1 MQLTLEV
8 TAVSQQPPQTPLRL
22 QFREGSRLLGRNADN
37 DLVLEDPER
46 MVSGLHCRVEAA
58 GDAFVLI
65 DLSTNG
71 TYLNDAPDP
80 LPRSQPTPLQ
90 DGDVLQIG
98 PYDIAV
104 TIDAHEESDT
114 GEPAA
119 EAPPPLPG
127 FATHIFEPE
136 AGPATAKG
144 LQEAPA
150 AAAPDFY
157 RLESDLFSAPSPGR
171 APTEEPQADDDM
183 MPGLE
188 RPGAGADILD
198 LLGDDEPGD
207 GRLLEQAAD
216 PFAEPLG
223 ADDLLANSDAGKAAA
238 PAPTPVD
245 QVFFQAPTTQQ
256 ASAPIPDD
264 YDLLGDIGPDAV
276 PRAQQKLD
284 AAPTP
289 PAEPIA
295 PPPEE
300 PPPAANTPEAAPVEE
315 ERAAPADFTDAE
327 PTDGPPAATPPQP
340 PRPEP
345 GRRAAT
351 SVPQTPPTHSERAA
365 LDAFL
370 AGLGI
375 GDATQIADPDAF
387 LRSVGALLRTMVAGL
402 STTLMARTQ
411 FKSEMR
417 LGVTTIRA
425 TENNPLKFSVSVEDA
440 LERLLLRET
449 RGFMPAQEAVKQG
462 FEDIQ
467 AHEMAMIAG
476 LRSALDELLGRFDPA
491 SLEAELADKSLDKLL
506 PMVRKSRC
514 WDLLGERHAQIS
526 AAASEDFMKV
536 FGEAFSEAYDEQV
549 ALLARARRERGQ

>member
-8 TAVSQQPPQTPLRL
+8 AAVSQQPPQTPLRL
-22 QFREGSRLLGRNADN
+22 QLREGSRLLGRNADN

-58 GDAFVLI
+58 GDAFVLV

-80 LPRSQPTPLQ
+80 LPRNQPTPLQ

-104 TIDAHEESDT
+104 SIGADEEPDS
-114 GEPAA
+114 GELPA

-127 FATHIFEPE
+127 FATHIFEPA
-136 AGPATAKG
+136 AGPTGQEG
-144 LQEAPA
+144 LPDA
-150 AAAPDFY
+150 AAGAASEPMG
-157 RLESDLFSAPSPGR
+157 LESDFFAAPSPGHS
-171 APTEEPQADDDM
+171 PTSEPQTDDDV

-188 RPGAGADILD
+188 QPGAGADILD
-198 LLGDDEPGD
+198 LLGDDQPSD

-216 PFAEPLG
+216 PFAEPPG
-223 ADDLLANSDAGKAAA
+223 ADDLLADSYAGQGAV
-238 PAPTPVD
+238 PGPTPVD
-245 QVFFQAPTTQQ
+245 QVFFQAPRTQQ
-256 ASAPIPDD
+256 SGAPIPDD
-264 YDLLGDIGPDAV
+264 YDLLGDIEPDNA
-276 PRAQQKLD
+276 RGATEEAD

-295 PPPEE
+295 PPPEQ
-300 PPPAANTPEAAPVEE
+300 PHPGAHTPEPAPAEQ
-315 ERAAPADFTDAE
+315 ERAAPAPFTDAE
-327 PTDGPPAATPPQP
+327 LPDEPPAATPSQPQ
-340 PRPEP
+340 RPEP
-345 GRRAAT
+345 SRRATTPA
-351 SVPQTPPTHSERAA
+351 PQGPPTLSERAA

-375 GDATQIADPDAF
+375 GDASQIADPEAF

-476 LRSALDELLGRFDPA
+476 LRSALDELLGRFDPTA
-491 SLEAELADKSLDKLL
+491 LEAELADKSLDKLL

-549 ALLARARRERGQ
+549 ALLARARRERGR

>member
-22 QFREGSRLLGRNADN
+22 QLREGSRLLGRNADN

-58 GDAFVLI
+58 GDAFVLV

-80 LPRSQPTPLQ
+80 LPRNQPTPLQ

-104 TIDAHEESDT
+104 TIGAREESDI
-114 GEPAA
+114 GEPSA
-119 EAPPPLPG
+119 EVPSPLPG
-127 FATHIFEPE
+127 FATQIFGPAAGPDTPQGLE
-136 AGPATAKG
+136 AG
-144 LQEAPA
+144 A
-150 AAAPDFY
+150 AAATP
-157 RLESDLFSAPSPGR
+157 RAAGRESDLF
-171 APTEEPQADDDM
+171 EEPWAEHSPAREPQEDDDV

-188 RPGAGADILD
+188 QPGAGADILD
-198 LLGDDEPGD
+198 LLGEDQPGD

-216 PFAEPLG
+216 PFAEPPG
-223 ADDLLANSDAGKAAA
+223 ADNLLADSDAGQAAA

-245 QVFFQAPTTQQ
+245 QVFFQAPATQHG
-256 ASAPIPDD
+256 SAPIPDD
-264 YDLLGDIGPDAV
+264 YDLLGDIGPDAA
-276 PRAQQKLD
+276 PAGQQKPD

-295 PPPEE
+295 PPQEE
-300 PPPAANTPEAAPVEE
+300 PPPAAHAPEAAPVED
-315 ERAAPADFTDAE
+315 ERATPATFTDAE
-327 PTDGPPAATPPQP
+327 PADEPSAAPPPQP

-351 SVPQTPPTHSERAA
+351 SPPQTQPRLSERAA

-375 GDATQIADPDAF
+375 GDASQIADPEAF
-387 LRSVGALLRTMVAGL
+387 LRNVGALLRTMVAGL

-440 LERLLLRET
+440 LERLLLRQT
-449 RGFMPAQEAVKQG
+449 RGYMPAQEAVKQG

-491 SLEAELADKSLDKLL
+491 ALEAELADKSLDKLV

-514 WDLLGERHAQIS
+514 WDLLGERHSQIS

-549 ALLARARRERGQ
+549 ALLAQARRERGR